1 MIQTDFEPYCEDCAD
16 LEPVVE
22 RLYGDDG
29 VIQQVIACEHILP
42 LSKGGG
48 VLPRERK
55 ARIWERRMT
64 DVHCKRLHTE
74 PSLYY
79 GKQRCQKCP

>member
-29 VIQQVIACEHILP
+29 VIQQVIACEHIRHCRKVAEFYRE
-42 LSKGGG
+42 KGKLECWKG
-48 VLPRERK
+48 E
-55 ARIWERRMT
+55 
-64 DVHCKRLHTE
+64 
-74 PSLYY
+74 
-79 GKQRCQKCP
+79 